1 MNLFSVFLIGVGL
14 SMDAFAA
21 AICKG
26 LSIRKN
32 FLEKSFVIALLF
44 GVFQALMP
52 YIGYLLGSIFAEKL
66 QAVDHWIAFILLS
79 VIGVNMIRE
88 SRDKTCKIEEDR
100 LDIKN
105 LLMLAIATS
114 IDALAVGVSFAFLKI
129 KISLAVLVIGLTT
142 FVISFF
148 GVRIGKAFGIA
159 LKDKAQIA
167 GGLILILLGVKILV
181 EHLGLF
187 AFYLYKIRKIRI
199 LTIITI

>member
-1 MNLFSVFLIGVGL
+1 MGASIFLGVKMNLISVFLIGVGL

-32 FLEKSFVIALLF
+32 FLEKSFVIALFF

-66 QAVDHWIAFILLS
+66 QAVDHWIAFVLLS
-79 VIGVNMIRE
+79 IIGVNMIRE
-88 SRDKTCKIEEDR
+88 SRDKTCTIEEDR
-100 LDIKN
+100 LDLKN
-105 LLMLAIATS
+105 LFMLAIATS

-129 KISLAVLVIGLTT
+129 KISLAVFVIGLTT

-148 GVRIGKAFGIA
+148 GVRIGRAFGIA
-159 LKDKAQIA
+159 LKDKAQVA
-167 GGLILILLGVKILV
+167 GGLILIFLGLKILV
-181 EHLGLF
+181 EHLGLL
-187 AFYLYKIRKIRI
+187 AF
-199 LTIITI
+199 

>member
-1 MNLFSVFLIGVGL
+1 MGASIFLGVKMNLISVFLIGVGL

-32 FLEKSFVIALLF
+32 FLEKSFVIALFF

-66 QAVDHWIAFILLS
+66 QAMDHWIAFVLLS
-79 VIGVNMIRE
+79 IIGVNMIRE
-88 SRDKTCKIEEDR
+88 SRDKTCTIEEDR
-100 LDIKN
+100 LNLKN
-105 LLMLAIATS
+105 LFMLAIATS

-129 KISLAVLVIGLTT
+129 KISLAVFVIGLTT

-148 GVRIGKAFGIA
+148 GVRIGRAFGIA
-159 LKDKAQIA
+159 LKDKAQVA
-167 GGLILILLGVKILV
+167 GGLILIFLGLKILV
-181 EHLGLF
+181 EHLGLL
-187 AFYLYKIRKIRI
+187 AF
-199 LTIITI
+199 

>member
-1 MNLFSVFLIGVGL
+1 MNLLSVFLIGVGL

-32 FLEKSFVIALLF
+32 FIEKSFVIALFF
-44 GVFQALMP
+44 GVFQAVMP

-66 QAVDHWIAFILLS
+66 QAVDHWIAFVLLS
-79 VIGVNMIRE
+79 IIGVNMIRE
-88 SRDKTCKIEEDR
+88 SRDKTCTIEEDR
-100 LDIKN
+100 LDLKN

-129 KISLAVLVIGLTT
+129 KISLAVFVIGLTT

-148 GVRIGKAFGIA
+148 GVRIGRAFGIA
-159 LKDKAQIA
+159 LKDKAQVA
-167 GGLILILLGVKILV
+167 GGLILIFLGLKILV
-181 EHLGLF
+181 EHLGLL
-187 AFYLYKIRKIRI
+187 AF
-199 LTIITI
+199 